1 MGLATPTAIIVAV
14 GRGASLGILIKD
26 VQALEI
32 LNKVKIIVFD
42 KTGTL
47 TKGNFGVVGEVDD
60 EVLKLAA
67 SIEQYSEHPI
77 AKAIVTK
84 AKNLKLKIEKATN
97 FRAIEGMGVEGFI
110 DGVKVEVKRPGVSVY
125 KNGELIGLITVEDGI
140 KSGAKEVISKLSSKG
155 ITTWMVT
162 GDNKTKAAK
171 IAEEAGIKNILS
183 EVMPADKANKIKEL
197 GIGSQVAF
205 VGDGIND
212 APALATASVGIA
224 MGTGTDI
231 AIESAGITLMNKD
244 FRSILSIFNLSKV
257 TMDIIKQNLFW
268 AFGYNIILIPV
279 AAFGLLNPMIAAGAM
294 AVSSLSVVGN
304 SLRLKTVKI

>member
-1 MGLATPTAIIVAV
+1 VEGIINGDKYFIGKSESGYISLLRGNSTLATFEI
-14 GRGASLGILIKD
+14 SDQLKD
-26 VQALEI
+26 NV
-32 LNKVKIIVFD
+32 
-42 KTGTL
+42 
-47 TKGNFGVVGEVDD
+47 
-60 EVLKLAA
+60 
-67 SIEQYSEHPI
+67 P
-77 AKAIVTK
+77 
-84 AKNLKLKIEKATN
+84 
-97 FRAIEGMGVEGFI
+97 
-110 DGVKVEVKRPGVSVY
+110 
-125 KNGELIGLITVEDGI
+125 
-140 KSGAKEVISKLSSKG
+140 EVIHKLSDKN
-155 ITTWMVT
+155 IETWMLT
-162 GDNKTKAAK
+162 GDNKAKAAK

-197 GIGSQVAF
+197 GIGQRVAF

-244 FRSILSIFNLSKV
+244 FRSILSIFNLSKD
-257 TMDIIKQNLFW
+257 TMNIIKQNLFW

-294 AVSSLSVVGN
+294 AISSLSVVGN